1 VGVTIP
7 LSSAREN
14 RLAEVRVRSYIRS
27 LFTPSAISQ
36 LIKVSLV
43 GVVNTVV
50 SLALF
55 NAFLSLF
62 GGTKVAD
69 EGFNWEQFWAIALAF
84 LIATFVSYL
93 LNRRWTFK
101 LAEPGDMRRE
111 TAHFVGINI
120 AAWFATQFIVSGA
133 DWVWGP
139 LTRTEQNGFY
149 LLASALIIVPKFA
162 GYRDIVFRKAISAK
176 AAAALL
182 PTEALCPDSERVHAH
197 LPQRGEGE
205 AA

>member
-1 VGVTIP
+1 MR
-7 LSSAREN
+7 A
-14 RLAEVRVRSYIRS
+14 YIRS
-27 LFTPSAISQ
+27 LFTRNAINQ

-50 SLALF
+50 SIALF
-55 NAFLSLF
+55 NVFLNLF
-62 GGTKVAD
+62 GGTKDAD
-69 EGFNWEQFWAIALAF
+69 EGFNWEQFWAVALTF
-84 LIATFVSYL
+84 LIATFVSYF

-111 TAHFVGINI
+111 TANFVGINV
-120 AAWFATQFIVSGA
+120 AAWLATQFVVSGG

-139 LTRTEQNGFY
+139 LSRTQQNGFY
-149 LLASALIIVPKFA
+149 LLASALIIIPKFA

-176 AAAALL
+176 VAAADLL
-182 PTEALCPDSERVHAH
+182 PAEASPPDPEGVPAH